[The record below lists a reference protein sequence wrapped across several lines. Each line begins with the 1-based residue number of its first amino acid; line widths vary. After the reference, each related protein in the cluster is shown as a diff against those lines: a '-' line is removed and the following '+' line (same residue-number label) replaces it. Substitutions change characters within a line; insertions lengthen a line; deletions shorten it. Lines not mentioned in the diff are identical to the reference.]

1 MDFIVG
7 QRWVS
12 HTEAQLGLGVISEV
26 ADRLITVNF
35 PAVEEERSYAVTNA
49 PLSRVIYKVGEKI
62 QTNDGKQLIIDE
74 VLENNGVYIYF
85 GSDPDD
91 AEHIV
96 PESNLD
102 CFVQLTSPVQR
113 LFSSQLDRGD
123 AFRLRVKT
131 LSQTH
136 RLQQSGVTG
145 LMGSRTNLLPHQ
157 IYIAN
162 EVAQRYAPRVLL
174 ADEVGLGKTIEAGM
188 VIHQQIHTGRA
199 SRVLL
204 VLPPSLVHQWLV
216 EMRRRFNLNFS
227 IFNEARLAV
236 DESDDPFGEEEAPEA
251 ALNPFESEQLIMCS
265 LDFLAN
271 SPMRQEQIQAAGFD
285 LMVVDEAHHLE
296 WSPEQASHEYSSI
309 EALAKVIPGV
319 LLLTATPEQLGIE
332 SHFARLRLLDPSRFH
347 DLETF
352 RQEEAGY
359 QALNDVVQPLLSLP
373 DDAVL
378 SDKQLASLKPYLKDG
393 QAQEATSVSQLIRQ
407 LLDQH
412 GTGRVLFRN
421 TRAAIPDFPE
431 RELHGYP
438 LEAPSVYSVDDLR
451 GVAGLTPETAAE
463 ELLWLSADPRVN
475 WLEEK
480 LKALKPQ
487 KALVICANAETA
499 VALEGY
505 LQLRAGIRSAA
516 FYEGLSVVERDRAA
530 AYFTDEENGAQVLV
544 CSEIGS
550 EGRNFQFAQHLI
562 LFDLPL
568 NPDLLEQRIGRL
580 DRIGQKNTIQIHV
593 PYLEDSAQEV
603 LFKWYEQ
610 GLNQF
615 TQSCAVGKAIYE
627 RFEDALLEQLEQND
641 DAIGLETLIADTAEY
656 TEQMREAL
664 EQGRDRLL
672 EINSCNKDVA
682 AELINKIEVAED
694 PEALDDYLELL
705 FDCFNIDQEYHS
717 QQALILRPTEQMLTD
732 VFPGLRENDMTVTT
746 DRQFA
751 LSREDMDFLSWEH
764 PLVADAMDMILSGET
779 GNATVATL
787 PVKGLSPGSLLL
799 EVVYGTRCIA
809 PKSLQLESC
818 LPLTPTRMLLTAKGT
833 DYAEKIPHELINQRA
848 ERVKKA
854 TAQAGVAAIR
864 TDIEA
869 IIEKA
874 DALANQKLPALIE
887 MAQQCNRE
895 RLQTE
900 VARLKVL
907 QAVNPAI
914 RDEEIEYF
922 TDQIAL
928 AEEHLQRATLE
939 IQAIRVLITV

>member
-1 MDFIVG
+1 MDFVVG

-12 HTEAQLGLGVISEV
+12 HTEAQLGLGIISAV
-26 ADRLITVNF
+26 ADRLITLNF
-35 PAVEEERSYAVTNA
+35 PAVEEERSYAASNA
-49 PLSRVIYKVGEKI
+49 PLSRVVYKEGDAI
-62 QTNDGKQLIIDE
+62 NTTDGNELVIEE
-74 VLENNGVYIYF
+74 VLENNGVLIYF
-85 GSDPDD
+85 GMDEAGDS
-91 AEHIV
+91 HIV
-96 PESNLD
+96 PEAKLD
-102 CFVQLTSPVQR
+102 CFVQFTSPVQR
-113 LFSSQLDRGD
+113 LFSSQLDKGD

-131 LSQTH
+131 LEQRH

-188 VIHQQIHTGRA
+188 VIHQQLHTGLA

-227 IFNEARLAV
+227 IFDEMRLTIDAV
-236 DESDDPFGEEEAPEA
+236 DDSFGEEEPDPTAE
-251 ALNPFESEQLIMCS
+251 NPFESEQLILCS
-265 LDFLAN
+265 LDFVAQSEL
-271 SPMRQEQIQAAGFD
+271 RQEQIRAAGFD
-285 LMVVDEAHHLE
+285 LLVVDEAHHLE
-296 WSPEQASHEYSSI
+296 WSSEEASLEYSSI
-309 EALAKVIPGV
+309 EALAQVIPGV

-347 DLETF
+347 DLEAF
-352 RQEEAGY
+352 RKEEAGY
-359 QALNDVVQPLLSLP
+359 QSLNEVMQPLLVLP
-373 DDAVL
+373 DDAEL
-378 SDKQLASLKPYLKDG
+378 SKEQLATLKPYLGSAEVKAG
-393 QAQEATSVSQLIRQ
+393 VSVAQLVRQ

-431 RELHGYP
+431 REVHGYP
-438 LEAPSVYSVDDLR
+438 LAAPSIYNDEDLR
-451 GVAGLTPETAAE
+451 GVEGLTPEIGQE
-463 ELLWLSADPRVN
+463 ELLWLSSDPRVE
-475 WLEEK
+475 WLEAK
-480 LKALKPQ
+480 LKELRPA
-487 KALVICANAETA
+487 KALVICAHAETA

-505 LQLRAGIRSAA
+505 LQMRAGIRSAA

-530 AYFTDEENGAQVLV
+530 AYFTDEDNGAQVLV

-593 PYLEDSAQEV
+593 PYLEDSSQAV
-603 LFKWYEQ
+603 LYEWYQ
-610 GLNQF
+610 HGLNQF
-615 TQSCAVGKAIYE
+615 TNSCAVGKAIYE
-627 RFEDALLEQLEQND
+627 KFEGALHQQLAAD
-641 DAIGLETLIADTAEY
+641 DDGLDKLIKDTAEY
-656 TEQMREAL
+656 TQQMRETL

-672 EINSCNKDVA
+672 EINSCNKEVA
-682 AELINKIEVAED
+682 AKLIEKIEEAEA

-732 VFPGLRENDMTVTT
+732 VFPGLRDDDMTVTT
-746 DRQFA
+746 NRLFG
-751 LSREDMDFLSWEH
+751 LSREDVDFLSWEH
-764 PLVADAMDMILSGET
+764 PLVADAVDMILSGET

-787 PVKGLSPGSLLL
+787 PVKGLPPGSLLL
-799 EVVYGTRCIA
+799 EVIYGTRCIA
-809 PKSLQLESC
+809 PKSLQLEKC
-818 LPLTPTRMLLTAKGT
+818 LPLSPIRYLLTANGT
-833 DYAEKIPHELINQRA
+833 DYAEKIGHELINSRA

-864 TDIEA
+864 ADIEK

-874 DALANQKLPALIE
+874 DALADARLPELVGQAQKL
-887 MAQQCNRE
+887 NRE
-895 RLQTE
+895 RLETE
-900 VARLKVL
+900 VARLTAL
-907 QAVNPAI
+907 QKVNPAI
-914 RDEEIEYF
+914 RDEEIAYF
-922 TDQIAL
+922 TDQINL
-928 AEEHLQRATLE
+928 ADEHLSRAKLE
-939 IQAIRVLITV
+939 IQAVRVLITV

>member
-26 ADRLITVNF
+26 ADRLITVSF
-35 PAVEEERSYAVTNA
+35 PAVEEERSYAMTNA
-49 PLSRVIYKVGEKI
+49 PLSRVIYKVGENI
-62 QTNDGKQLIIDE
+62 QTHDGKQLRIDE

-85 GSDPDD
+85 GSDADE
-91 AEHIV
+91 AQHIV

-227 IFNEARLAV
+227 IFNEARLTLDAV
-236 DESDDPFGEEEAPEA
+236 DDVFGGDDEPEEAE
-251 ALNPFESEQLIMCS
+251 LNPFESEQLIMCS
-265 LDFLAN
+265 LDFLAK
-271 SPMRQEQIQAAGFD
+271 SPLRQEQIQAAGFD

-296 WSPEQASHEYSSI
+296 WSPAKASLEYSSI
-309 EALAKVIPGV
+309 EALAQVIPGV

-347 DLETF
+347 DLEAF
-352 RQEEAGY
+352 RKEEAGY
-359 QALNDVVQPLLSLP
+359 QALNDVVQPLLALP

-378 SDKQLASLKPYLKDG
+378 TEEQLATLKPYLKDD
-393 QAQEATSVSQLIRQ
+393 QAQGATSVSQLIRQ

-438 LEAPSVYSVDDLR
+438 LSAPSVYSDDELR
-451 GVAGLTPETAAE
+451 GIPGLTPETETE
-463 ELLWLSADPRVN
+463 ELLWLSADPRVK

-480 LKALKPQ
+480 LKELRPA

-593 PYLEDSAQEV
+593 PYLEDSSQEV

-627 RFEDALLEQLEQND
+627 RFEDALQEQLAHSD
-641 DAIGLETLIADTAEY
+641 DGLETLIEDTAEY
-656 TEQMREAL
+656 TQQMRETL

-672 EINSCNKDVA
+672 EINSCNKEVA
-682 AELINKIEVAED
+682 ADLIEKIEVAED

-732 VFPGLRENDMTVTT
+732 VFPGLRDNDMTVTT
-746 DRQFA
+746 DRIFA

-787 PVKGLSPGSLLL
+787 PVKGLKPGSLLL
-799 EVVYGTRCIA
+799 EVVYGARCIA

-818 LPLTPTRMLLTAKGT
+818 LPLSPTRMLLTAKGT
-833 DYAEKIPHELINQRA
+833 DYAEKITHDLINQRA

-864 TDIEA
+864 SDIEA

-874 DALANQKLPALIE
+874 NALAGEKLPALIE
-887 MAQQCNRE
+887 NAQKFSRE

-900 VARLKVL
+900 VARLKAL

-922 TDQIAL
+922 TDQIKQ

>member
-1 MDFIVG
+1 MDFVVG

-12 HTEAQLGLGVISEV
+12 HTEAQLGLGIISAV
-26 ADRLITVNF
+26 ADRLITLNF
-35 PAVEEERSYAVTNA
+35 PAVEEERSYAATNA
-49 PLSRVIYKVGEKI
+49 PLSRVVYKEGDTI
-62 QTNDGKQLIIDE
+62 NTTDGNELVIEE
-74 VLENNGVYIYF
+74 VLENNGLYIYF
-85 GSDPDD
+85 GMDEAGDS
-91 AEHIV
+91 HIV
-96 PESNLD
+96 PESKLD
-102 CFVQLTSPVQR
+102 CFVQFTSPVQR

-131 LSQTH
+131 LEQRH

-188 VIHQQIHTGRA
+188 VIHQQLHTGLA

-227 IFNEARLAV
+227 IFDEMRLTIDAA
-236 DESDDPFGEEEAPEA
+236 DDPFGEEEPDPMGD
-251 ALNPFESEQLIMCS
+251 NPFESEQLILCS
-265 LDFLAN
+265 LDFIAQSEL
-271 SPMRQEQIQAAGFD
+271 RQEQIIAAGFD

-296 WSPEQASHEYSSI
+296 WSPEEVSPEYSSI

-352 RQEEAGY
+352 RTEEAGY
-359 QALNDVVQPLLSLP
+359 QSLNDVVQPLLALP
-373 DDAVL
+373 DDAEL
-378 SDKQLASLKPYLKDG
+378 SKEQLASLKPYLGSTEVKAG
-393 QAQEATSVSQLIRQ
+393 TSVAQLVRQ

-431 RELHGYP
+431 REVFGYP
-438 LEAPSVYSVDDLR
+438 LAAPSIYNDEDLR
-451 GVAGLTPETAAE
+451 GIAGLTPEIDQE
-463 ELLWLSADPRVN
+463 ELLWLSSDPRVE
-475 WLEEK
+475 WLETK
-480 LKALKPQ
+480 LKALRPAKV
-487 KALVICANAETA
+487 LVICAHAETA

-505 LQLRAGIRSAA
+505 LQMRAGIRSAA

-530 AYFTDEENGAQVLV
+530 AYFTDEDNGAQVLV

-580 DRIGQKNTIQIHV
+580 DRIGQKNTINIHV
-593 PYLEDSAQEV
+593 PYLEDSSQAV
-603 LFKWYEQ
+603 LFEWYQ
-610 GLNQF
+610 RGLNQF
-615 TQSCAVGKAIYE
+615 TNSCAVGKAIYE
-627 RFEDALLEQLEQND
+627 KFEGELHRQLAGD
-641 DAIGLETLIADTAEY
+641 DDGLDQLVKDTADY
-656 TEQMREAL
+656 TQQMRERL

-672 EINSCNKDVA
+672 EINSCNQAVA
-682 AELINKIEVAED
+682 ADLIGKIEEAEA

-732 VFPGLRENDMTVTT
+732 VFPGLRDDDMTVTT
-746 DRQFA
+746 NRQYG
-751 LSREDMDFLSWEH
+751 LSREDVDFLSWEH
-764 PLVADAMDMILSGET
+764 PLVADAVDMILSGET

-787 PVKGLSPGSLLL
+787 PVKGLPPGSLLL
-799 EVVYGTRCIA
+799 EVIYGTRCIA
-809 PKSLQLESC
+809 PKSLQLEQC
-818 LPLTPTRMLLTAKGT
+818 LPLSPIRYLLTSNGG
-833 DYAEKIPHELINQRA
+833 DYAEKIGHELINSRA

-864 TDIEA
+864 PDIEK

-874 DALANQKLPALIE
+874 DALAEARLPELISQ
-887 MAQQCNRE
+887 AQNLNRE
-895 RLQTE
+895 RLEAE
-900 VARLKVL
+900 VARLTAL
-907 QAVNPAI
+907 QKVNPAI
-914 RDEEIEYF
+914 RDEEIAYF
-922 TDQIAL
+922 TDQISL
-928 AEEHLQRATLE
+928 ADEHLSRAKLE
-939 IQAIRVLITV
+939 IQAVRVLITV

>member
-1 MDFIVG
+1 MDFVVG

-12 HTEAQLGLGVISEV
+12 HTEAQLGLGLISEV
-26 ADRLITVNF
+26 VDRLVTVSF
-35 PAVEEERSYAVTNA
+35 PAVEEERSYAVSNA
-49 PLSRVIYKVGEKI
+49 PLSRVIYKVGDSI
-62 QTNDGKQLIIDE
+62 QTHDGKQLIIDE
-74 VLENNGVYIYF
+74 TLENNGVYIYF
-85 GSDPDD
+85 GSDKCGDQ
-91 AEHIV
+91 HIV

-102 CFVQLTSPVQR
+102 NFVQFTSPAQR
-113 LFSSQLDRGD
+113 LFSGQLDCGD
-123 AFRLRVKT
+123 EFRLRVKT
-131 LSQTH
+131 LNQKH

-145 LMGSRTNLLPHQ
+145 LMGARTNLLPHQ

-204 VLPPSLVHQWLV
+204 VLPSSLVHQWLV

-227 IFNEARLAV
+227 IFTEARLAV
-236 DESDDPFGEEEAPEA
+236 EVADDPFEEQQPADTPD
-251 ALNPFESEQLIMCS
+251 NPFETEQLIICS
-265 LDFLAN
+265 LDFLAK
-271 SPMRQEQIQAAGFD
+271 SPMRQEQAQAAGFD
-285 LMVVDEAHHLE
+285 LMVVDEAHHLQ
-296 WSPEQASHEYSSI
+296 WSPEQASPEYRCI
-309 EALAKVIPGV
+309 EALANVIPGV

-347 DLETF
+347 DLEAF
-352 RQEEAGY
+352 RAEEAGY
-359 QALNDVVQPLLSLP
+359 QALNEVVQPLLTLP

-378 SDKQLASLKPYLKDG
+378 SDEQLSSLKPYLKD
-393 QAQEATSVSQLIRQ
+393 APLSASSSVSKLIRR

-421 TRAAIPDFPE
+421 TRAAIPNFPK
-431 RELHGYP
+431 RELHAYP
-438 LEAPSVYSVDDLR
+438 LTAPSIYAEDGLR
-451 GVAGLTPETAAE
+451 GVVGLTPEVNTE
-463 ELLWLSADPRVN
+463 ELLWLSADPRVA

-480 LKALKPQ
+480 LKAMRPA
-487 KALVICANAETA
+487 KALVICANADTA
-499 VALEGY
+499 VSLEGY

-530 AYFTDEENGAQVLV
+530 AYFTEEDNGAQVLV

-593 PYLEDSAQEV
+593 PYLQDSAQEV
-603 LFKWYEQ
+603 LFQWYQ
-610 GLNQF
+610 HGLNQF
-615 TQSCAVGKAIYE
+615 VQSCAVGKAIYE
-627 RFEDALLEQLEQND
+627 RFSVALHEQSVQHDEGMN
-641 DAIGLETLIADTAEY
+641 ELIAETAEY
-656 TEQMREAL
+656 TQHMREVL

-672 EINSCNKDVA
+672 EINSCNKTVA
-682 AELINKIEVAED
+682 ADLIRKIEEAES
-694 PEALDDYLELL
+694 PEILDDYLELL

-732 VFPGLRENDMTVTT
+732 VFPGLRDNDMTVTT
-746 DRQFA
+746 DRQLA
-751 LSREDMDFLSWEH
+751 LSREDMEFLSWEH

-787 PVKGLSPGSLLL
+787 PVKGLEPGSLLV
-799 EVVYGTRCIA
+799 EMVYTSRCLA
-809 PKSLQLESC
+809 PKALQLESC
-818 LPLTPTRMLLTAKGT
+818 LPLSPIRLLLTAKGN
-833 DYAEKIPHELINQRA
+833 DYAEKISHELINERA

-854 TAQAGVAAIR
+854 TAQAGVAVIR
-864 TDIEA
+864 ADIEA

-874 DALANQKLPALIE
+874 DTLANEKLAALIE
-887 MAQQCNRE
+887 QAQQCSRE

-900 VARLKVL
+900 VSRLKAL

-914 RDEEIEYF
+914 RDEEIDYF
-922 TDQIAL
+922 VNQMDVAS
-928 AEEHLQRATLE
+928 EHLQRATLE
-939 IQAIRVLITV
+939 LQAIRVLITV

>member
-1 MDFIVG
+1 MDFVVG

-12 HTEAQLGLGVISEV
+12 HTEAQLGLGIISEV
-26 ADRLITVNF
+26 ADRLITVSF
-35 PAVEEERSYAVTNA
+35 PAVEEDRSYAVSNA
-49 PLSRVIYKVGEKI
+49 PLSRVIYKLGEYI
-62 QTNDGKQLIIDE
+62 QTHDGKQLTIDD

-85 GSDPDD
+85 GSD
-91 AEHIV
+91 ANEQQHIV

-102 CFVQLTSPVQR
+102 CFVQFTSPVQR

-123 AFRLRVKT
+123 EFRLRVKT
-131 LSQTH
+131 LNQKH

-145 LMGSRTNLLPHQ
+145 LMGARTNLLPHQ

-216 EMRRRFNLNFS
+216 EMRRRFNLNFA
-227 IFNEARLAV
+227 IYNEARLAI
-236 DESDDPFGEEEAPEA
+236 DENEDPFGVEEIETTPE
-251 ALNPFESEQLIMCS
+251 NPFDAEQLIICS

-271 SPMRQEQIQAAGFD
+271 SPMRQEQIQAADFD

-296 WSPEQASHEYSSI
+296 WSPEQASDEYRSV
-309 EALAKVIPGV
+309 EALANVIPGV

-347 DLETF
+347 DLDTF

-359 QALNDVVQPLLSLP
+359 QALNDVVQPLLALS

-378 SDKQLASLKPYLKDG
+378 TEEQLASLKPYLKNTSLS
-393 QAQEATSVSQLIRQ
+393 ETTSVSKLIRQ
-407 LLDQH
+407 LLDEH

-421 TRAAIPDFPE
+421 TRSAIPDFPE
-431 RELHGYP
+431 RALQGYP
-438 LEAPSVYSVDDLR
+438 LTAPSIYTDEDLR
-451 GVAGLTPETAAE
+451 GVSGLTPEVDTE
-463 ELLWLSADPRVN
+463 ELLWLSADPRVT

-480 LKALKPQ
+480 LKTMRPA

-593 PYLEDSAQEV
+593 PYLQDSSQEV
-603 LFKWYEQ
+603 LFKWYQQ

-615 TQSCAVGKAIYE
+615 TESCAVGQAIYE
-627 RFEDALLEQLEQND
+627 YFAETLHSQLQHD
-641 DAIGLETLIADTAEY
+641 DEGLEALISDTSEY
-656 TEQMREAL
+656 TQKMRAAL

-672 EINSCNKDVA
+672 EINSCNKAVA
-682 AELINKIEVAED
+682 AELIEHIEAAES
-694 PEALDDYLELL
+694 PELLDDYLELL

-732 VFPGLRENDMTVTT
+732 VFPGLRDNDMTVTT

-787 PVKGLSPGSLLL
+787 PVKGLKPGSLLL
-799 EVVYGTRCIA
+799 EVVYATRCLA
-809 PKSLQLESC
+809 PKALQLDSC
-818 LPLTPTRMLLTAKGT
+818 LPLSPLRMLLTAKGT
-833 DYAEKIPHELINQRA
+833 NYADKISHDIINERA

-864 TDIEA
+864 SDIEA

-874 DALANQKLPALIE
+874 DALANQELPALIE
-887 MAQQCNRE
+887 EAQQLNRE
-895 RLQTE
+895 RLQME
-900 VARLKVL
+900 VARLTAL
-907 QAVNPAI
+907 QAVNPSI
-914 RDEEIEYF
+914 RDEEISYF
-922 TDQIAL
+922 TDQINVS
-928 AEEHLQRATLE
+928 EEYLQRATLE

>member
-1 MDFIVG
+1 MDFVVG

-12 HTEAQLGLGVISEV
+12 HTEAQLGLGIISAV
-26 ADRLITVNF
+26 ADRLITLSF
-35 PAVEEERSYAVTNA
+35 PAVEEERSYAGSNA
-49 PLSRVIYKVGEKI
+49 PLSRVVYKESDAI
-62 QTNDGKQLIIDE
+62 NTSDGKQLVIEE
-74 VLENNGVYIYF
+74 VLENNGLLIYF
-85 GSDPDD
+85 AMDEAGDS
-91 AEHIV
+91 HIV

-102 CFVQLTSPVQR
+102 CFVQFTSPVQR
-113 LFSSQLDRGD
+113 LFSSQLDKGD
-123 AFRLRVKT
+123 AFRLRVKS
-131 LSQTH
+131 LEQRN

-188 VIHQQIHTGRA
+188 VIHQQLHTGLA

-227 IFNEARLAV
+227 IFDEMRLSMNGV
-236 DESDDPFGEEEAPEA
+236 DDLFGEEEPSPA
-251 ALNPFESEQLIMCS
+251 AENPFESEQLILCS
-265 LDFLAN
+265 LDFLAQ
-271 SPMRQEQIQAAGFD
+271 SELRQEQIKAAGFD
-285 LMVVDEAHHLE
+285 LLVVDEAHHLE
-296 WSPEQASHEYSSI
+296 WSPEKASLEYSSI
-309 EALAKVIPGV
+309 EALAQVIPGV

-347 DLETF
+347 DLEAF
-352 RQEEAGY
+352 CKEEAGY
-359 QALNDVVQPLLSLP
+359 QSLNEVVQPLLALP
-373 DDAVL
+373 EEAEL
-378 SDKQLASLKPYLKDG
+378 TKEQLESLKPYLNGAEIKAG
-393 QAQEATSVSQLIRQ
+393 TSVSQLVKQ

-431 RELHGYP
+431 RQVHGYP
-438 LEAPSVYSVDDLR
+438 LAAPSIYNNEDLR
-451 GVAGLTPETAAE
+451 GVGGLTPEIDQE
-463 ELLWLSADPRVN
+463 ELLWLSSDPRVE

-480 LKALKPQ
+480 LKSLRPA
-487 KALVICANAETA
+487 KALVICAHAETA

-505 LQLRAGIRSAA
+505 LQMRAGIRSAA

-530 AYFTDEENGAQVLV
+530 AYFTDEDNGAQVLV

-593 PYLEDSAQEV
+593 PYLEDSSQAV
-603 LFKWYEQ
+603 LYEWYQ
-610 GLNQF
+610 YGLNQF
-615 TQSCAVGKAIYE
+615 TNSCAVGKAIYE
-627 RFEDALLEQLEQND
+627 KFEEALHHQLAADGEGLEQLIKN
-641 DAIGLETLIADTAEY
+641 TAEY
-656 TEQMREAL
+656 TQQMRDSL

-672 EINSCNKDVA
+672 EINSCNQNVA
-682 AELINKIEVAED
+682 AELIEKIEAAEA

-717 QQALILRPTEQMLTD
+717 QHALILRPTEQMLTD
-732 VFPGLRENDMTVTT
+732 VFPGLRDDDMTVTT
-746 DRQFA
+746 NRLFG
-751 LSREDMDFLSWEH
+751 LSREDVDFLSWEH
-764 PLVADAMDMILSGET
+764 PLVADAIDMILSGET

-787 PVKGLSPGSLLL
+787 PVKGLKPGSLLL
-799 EVVYGTRCIA
+799 EVIYGTRCIA
-809 PKSLQLESC
+809 PKSLQLEKC
-818 LPLTPTRMLLTAKGT
+818 LPLSPMRYLLTAKGG
-833 DYAEKIPHELINQRA
+833 DYADKIGHDLINSRA

-864 TDIEA
+864 SDIES

-874 DALANQKLPALIE
+874 DALADARLPELISQ
-887 MAQQCNRE
+887 AQQVNRE
-895 RLQTE
+895 RLETE
-900 VARLKVL
+900 VARLTAL
-907 QAVNPAI
+907 QKVNPAI
-914 RDEEIEYF
+914 RDEEIAYF
-922 TDQIAL
+922 TDQINL
-928 AEEHLQRATLE
+928 ADEHLSRAKLE
-939 IQAIRVLITV
+939 IQAVRVLITV

>member
-1 MDFIVG
+1 MDFVVG

-12 HTEAQLGLGVISEV
+12 HTEAQLGLGVISAV
-26 ADRLITVNF
+26 ADRLITLSF

-49 PLSRVIYKVGEKI
+49 PLSRVVYKEGDAINTV
-62 QTNDGKQLIIDE
+62 DGNALTIEE
-74 VLENNGVYIYF
+74 VLENNGLLIYF
-85 GSDPDD
+85 GMDD
-91 AEHIV
+91 VGDSHIV
-96 PESNLD
+96 PESKLD
-102 CFVQLTSPVQR
+102 CFVQFTSPVQR

-123 AFRLRVKT
+123 AFRLRVKS
-131 LSQTH
+131 LEQRH

-188 VIHQQIHTGRA
+188 VIHQQLHTGLA

-227 IFNEARLAV
+227 IFDEMRLTIEA
-236 DESDDPFGEEEAPEA
+236 DDDPFGEEAPNPTSD
-251 ALNPFESEQLIMCS
+251 NPFESEQLILCS
-265 LDFLAN
+265 LDFLAQ
-271 SPMRQEQIQAAGFD
+271 SELRQSQIQAAGFD
-285 LMVVDEAHHLE
+285 LLVVDEAHHLE
-296 WSPEQASHEYSSI
+296 WSPEQASEEYASI

-352 RQEEAGY
+352 RKEEAGY
-359 QALNDVVQPLLSLP
+359 QALNEAVQPLLSLP
-373 DDAVL
+373 DDATL
-378 SDKQLASLKPYLKDG
+378 TEQQLDSLTPYLAG
-393 QAQEATSVSQLIRQ
+393 NGIGAGTSVAQLVKQ

-431 RELHGYP
+431 REVHGYP
-438 LEAPSVYSVDDLR
+438 LAAPSIYSDEDLR
-451 GVAGLTPETAAE
+451 GVSGLTPEVDQE
-463 ELLWLSADPRVN
+463 ELLWLSSDPRVE
-475 WLEEK
+475 WLEAK
-480 LKALKPQ
+480 LKALRPA
-487 KALVICANAETA
+487 KALVICAHAATA
-499 VALEGY
+499 VSLEGY
-505 LQLRAGIRSAA
+505 LQMRAGIRSAA

-530 AYFTDEENGAQVLV
+530 AYFTDEDNGAQVLV

-593 PYLEDSAQEV
+593 PYLEDSSQAV
-603 LFKWYEQ
+603 LFQWYQQ

-615 TQSCAVGKAIYE
+615 TNSCAVGQAIYE
-627 RFEDALLEQLEQND
+627 KFEDALHQQLAAD
-641 DAIGLETLIADTAEY
+641 DESLVQLINDTADY
-656 TEQMREAL
+656 TEQMRESL

-672 EINSCNKDVA
+672 EINSCDQAVA
-682 AELINKIEVAED
+682 AQLIEKIEAAEA

-717 QQALILRPTEQMLTD
+717 QQALILRPTEQMLMD
-732 VFPGLRENDMTVTT
+732 VFPGLRDDDMTVTT
-746 DRQFA
+746 NRQFG
-751 LSREDMDFLSWEH
+751 LSREDVDFLSWEH
-764 PLVADAMDMILSGET
+764 PLVADAIDMILSGET

-787 PVKGLSPGSLLL
+787 PVKGLPPGSLLL
-799 EVVYGTRCIA
+799 EVIYGTRCIA
-809 PKSLQLESC
+809 PKSLQLEQC
-818 LPLTPTRMLLTAKGT
+818 LPLSPTRYLLTAKGT
-833 DYAEKIPHELINQRA
+833 DYAEKIGHELINSRA

-864 TDIEA
+864 ADIEK

-874 DALANQKLPALIE
+874 DELAEARLPDLIAQ
-887 MAQQCNRE
+887 AQQVNRQ
-895 RLQTE
+895 RLETE
-900 VARLKVL
+900 VSRLTAL
-907 QAVNPAI
+907 QKVNPAI
-914 RDEEIEYF
+914 RDEEIAYF
-922 TDQIAL
+922 TDQISL
-928 AEEHLQRATLE
+928 ANEHLSRAKLE
-939 IQAIRVLITV
+939 IQAVRVLITV

>member
-1 MDFIVG
+1 MEFVVG

-12 HTEAQLGLGVISEV
+12 HTEAQLGLGVVSEV
-26 ADRLITVNF
+26 ADRLITINF
-35 PAVEEERSYAVTNA
+35 PAVEEERSYAAKQA
-49 PLSRVIYKVGEKI
+49 PLSRVTYKEGEAI
-62 QTNDGKQLIIDE
+62 RTVDGKQLLIEEI
-74 VLENNGVYIYF
+74 LENNGLFIYF
-85 GSDPDD
+85 AKDADD
-91 AEHIV
+91 QPQIV
-96 PESNLD
+96 QEAQLD
-102 CFVQLTSPVQR
+102 CFVQFTSPAQR

-123 AFRLRVKT
+123 SFRLRVKT
-131 LSQTH
+131 LDQKN

-188 VIHQQIHTGRA
+188 VIHQQLHTGLA

-227 IFNEARLAV
+227 IFNEARLQV
-236 DESDDPFGEEEAPEA
+236 DAADDPFGEEEPEIA
-251 ALNPFESEQLIMCS
+251 ENPFETEQLILCS
-265 LDFLAN
+265 LDFVAN
-271 SPMRQEQIQAAGFD
+271 SPLRQEQIKAAGFD
-285 LMVVDEAHHLE
+285 LLVVDEAHHLE
-296 WSPEQASHEYSSI
+296 WSPEQASPEYQSI
-309 EALAKVIPGV
+309 EQLADVIPGV

-352 RQEEAGY
+352 CKEEAGY
-359 QALNDVVQPLLSLP
+359 QALNEVVQPLLALP
-373 DDAVL
+373 EDTVL
-378 SDKQLASLKPYLKDG
+378 SDAQLAPLKPYLNDAVQG
-393 QAQEATSVSQLIRQ
+393 TGSVSQLVRQ

-431 RELHGYP
+431 RQVNGYP
-438 LEAPSVYSVDDLR
+438 LPAPSIYSDDELR
-451 GVAGLTPETAAE
+451 GIDGLTPEVQSD
-463 ELLWLSADPRVN
+463 ELIWLSGDPRVK
-475 WLEEK
+475 WLEEQ
-480 LKALKPQ
+480 LKALRPEKV
-487 KALVICANAETA
+487 LVICANAETA
-499 VALEGY
+499 VSLEGY

-580 DRIGQKNTIQIHV
+580 DRIGQKNTIKIHV
-593 PYLEDSAQEV
+593 PYLEDSAQET
-603 LFKWYEQ
+603 LFQWYAE

-615 TQSCAVGKAIYE
+615 THSCAVGKAIYE
-627 RFEDALLEQLEQND
+627 NFADELLEQLTHPD
-641 DAIGLETLIADTAEY
+641 DALPDLISDTARY
-656 TEQMREAL
+656 TQEMRDSL

-672 EINSCNKDVA
+672 EINSCNKEVA
-682 AELINKIEVAED
+682 AELIEKIEAAEA

-717 QQALILRPTEQMLTD
+717 QQALILRPTEQMLSD
-732 VFPGLRENDMTVTT
+732 VFPGLRDNDMTVTT
-746 DRQFA
+746 DRIFG
-751 LSREDMDFLSWEH
+751 LSREDVDFLSWEH
-764 PLVADAMDMILSGET
+764 PLVADAIDMILSGET

-787 PVKGLSPGSLLL
+787 PVKGLPPGSLLL
-799 EVVYGTRCIA
+799 EVFYGTRCIA

-818 LPLTPTRMLLTAKGT
+818 LPLSPTRMLLTAKGT
-833 DYAEKIPHELINQRA
+833 DYADKIAHDMINQRA

-854 TAQAGVAAIR
+854 TAQAGIAAIR
-864 TDIEA
+864 SDIEA
-869 IIEKA
+869 VIEKA
-874 DALANQKLPALIE
+874 DALAATRLPALVE
-887 MAQQCNRE
+887 SAQQQSRD
-895 RLQTE
+895 RLETE
-900 VARLKVL
+900 VARLKAL
-907 QAVNPAI
+907 QKVNPAI
-914 RDEEIEYF
+914 RDEEIAHF
-922 TDQIAL
+922 TDQISV
-928 AEEHLQRATLE
+928 AEEHLGRATLE
-939 IQAIRVLITV
+939 LQAIRVLITT

>member
-1 MDFIVG
+1 MDFVVG

-12 HTEAQLGLGVISEV
+12 HTEAQLGLGVVSAV
-26 ADRLITVNF
+26 ADRLITVSF
-35 PAVEEERSYAVTNA
+35 PAVEEDRSYAASNA
-49 PLSRVIYKVGEKI
+49 PLSRVIYKVGETV
-62 QTNDGKQLIIDE
+62 QTNSNQQLVIEE

-85 GSDPDD
+85 GSDV
-91 AEHIV
+91 AGESHIV
-96 PESNLD
+96 PESNLN
-102 CFVQLTSPVQR
+102 CFVQFTSPVQR

-131 LSQTH
+131 LNQKH

-188 VIHQQIHTGRA
+188 IIHQQLHTARA

-227 IFNEARLAV
+227 IFNEARLATDAV
-236 DESDDPFGEEEAPEA
+236 DDPFGDDEMAETE
-251 ALNPFESEQLIMCS
+251 LNPFETEQLILCS
-265 LDFLAN
+265 LDFLTH
-271 SPMRQEQIQAAGFD
+271 SPLRQEQARAAGFD
-285 LMVVDEAHHLE
+285 LMVVDEAHHLA
-296 WSPEQASHEYSSI
+296 WSPEEASAEYQCV
-309 EALAKVIPGV
+309 EALAACVPGV
-319 LLLTATPEQLGIE
+319 LLLTATPEQLGVE

-347 DLETF
+347 DLEAF
-352 RQEEAGY
+352 CQEEAGY
-359 QALNDVVQPLLSLP
+359 QALNDVVQPLLALP
-373 DDAVL
+373 EDTLL
-378 SDKQLASLKPYLKDG
+378 SEQQLATLAPYLGEG
-393 QAQEATSVSQLIRQ
+393 QVQSGLAVSALIRR

-412 GTGRVLFRN
+412 GTGRILFRN

-431 RELHGYP
+431 REVHGYP
-438 LEAPSVYSVDDLR
+438 LPTPSIYDQEDIL
-451 GVAGLTPETAAE
+451 GVQGLSPERQLD
-463 ELLWLSADPRVN
+463 ELLWLSADPRVK
-475 WLEEK
+475 WLEEQ
-480 LKALKPQ
+480 LKAVRPA
-487 KALVICANAETA
+487 KALVICANADTA

-593 PYLEDSAQEV
+593 PYLEGSAQEV
-603 LFKWYEQ
+603 LFKWYQ
-610 GLNQF
+610 HGLNQF

-627 RFEDALLEQLEQND
+627 RFEAELLSQLDVADEEGLDAL
-641 DAIGLETLIADTAEY
+641 ISDTAAY
-656 TEQMREAL
+656 TQTMREAL

-672 EINSCNKDVA
+672 EINSCNKPVA
-682 AELINKIEVAED
+682 AKLIEKIEGAEA

-732 VFPGLRENDMTVTT
+732 VFPGLRDNDMTVTT

-751 LSREDMDFLSWEH
+751 LSREDVDFLSWEH
-764 PLVADAMDMILSGET
+764 PLVADALDMILSGET

-787 PVKGLSPGSLLL
+787 PVKGLQPGSLLL
-799 EVVYGTRCIA
+799 EVIYSTRCIA
-809 PKSLQLESC
+809 PKALQLESC
-818 LPLTPTRMLLTAKGT
+818 LPLSPTRLLLTAKGAN
-833 DYAEKIPHELINQRA
+833 YADKITHDIINQRA
-848 ERVKKA
+848 ERIKRA
-854 TAQAGVAAIR
+854 TAQAGVATIR
-864 TDIEA
+864 ADIES

-874 DALANQKLPALIE
+874 DVMAAEQLPALIE
-887 MAQQCNRE
+887 QAQLRSRE
-895 RLQTE
+895 RLEGE
-900 VARLKVL
+900 VSRL
-907 QAVNPAI
+907 QALQQVNPAI
-914 RDEEIEYF
+914 RDEEIQYF
-922 TDQIAL
+922 TDQISL
-928 AEEHLQRATLE
+928 ADEYLQRATLE